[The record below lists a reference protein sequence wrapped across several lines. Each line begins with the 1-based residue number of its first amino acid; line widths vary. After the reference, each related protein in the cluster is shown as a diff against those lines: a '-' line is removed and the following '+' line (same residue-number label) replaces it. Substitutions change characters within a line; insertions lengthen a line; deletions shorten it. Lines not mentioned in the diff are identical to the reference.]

1 MGRNGFG
8 NNRWV
13 PLRERFLRMVDIG
26 EDASCWLFLGSKTGR
41 GYGRYRVNGVGHNAH
56 KASYLL
62 FIGKIPDGIVVRHKC
77 DNPSCVN
84 PSHLELGTHQDNMND
99 RRDRQ
104 RGARGDRY
112 NSGTAKLNPVAVA
125 VMRHMY
131 SRGLKSQSALG
142 RAYGVTQGAVWRVV
156 HGKNW
161 GYLSAA

>member
-1 MGRNGFG
+1 MARNRFG
-8 NNRWV
+8 NHRW
-13 PLRERFLRMVDIG
+13 LSAKDRFMRMVDAR
-26 EDASCWLFLGSKTGR
+26 DHASCWKFLGWSSSR
-41 GYGRYRVNGVGHNAH
+41 GYGQYTVAGKKHNAH